1 MNIFQI
7 MLLFLICV
15 ILVKPIY
22 SENIKEF
29 ILYDTLVSE
38 KLTVDGKKFDK
49 NLSRLQIIDMISSL
63 SEINYSQGKEK
74 IIKCSDLWGVDGKI
88 LTEEYVNNSISSE
101 NYRLIT
107 KNTRTGISPCSKLA
121 RCLLVLGSAKGKKPE
136 KSFLPDQPIHITPDL
151 FSDKLIFPQYKDEIL
166 YNFTP
171 PAKIWDALVKNRFLT
186 NVSIKSS
193 IKGNYLIYEYITY
206 IKSVFHHV
214 AIITDLLRSDFNGDG
229 IEDVAFIMEFNKT
242 PLLLGNHIYHRSIL
256 VNERE
261 ILYIFIGFATRLS
274 SDSKLIPLKLYGD
287 TNLYLVSKH
296 DKKDD
301 KPWWKKR

>member
-1 MNIFQI
+1 MNLFQI
-7 MLLFLICV
+7 MLPLFICI
-15 ILVKPIY
+15 ILVKSIY
-22 SENIKEF
+22 SEDVKEF
-29 ILYDTLVSE
+29 ILSDTLVSD
-38 KLTVDGKKFDK
+38 KLIVNGKKFDK
-49 NLSRLQIIDMISSL
+49 NLSRLQIIDMINFL
-63 SEINYSQGKEK
+63 HEVNYSQGKER
-74 IIKCSDLWGVDGKI
+74 IIKCSDLWKTDGNK
-88 LTEEYVNNSISSE
+88 LVEEFMYNNVSFES
-101 NYRLIT
+101 YRLIANDT
-107 KNTRTGISPCSKLA
+107 WTGVSPCSRLA
-121 RCLLVLGSAKGKKPE
+121 RYLLVLGAAKGKKPE
-136 KSFLPDQPIHITPDL
+136 KSFIPDQPIHITPEL